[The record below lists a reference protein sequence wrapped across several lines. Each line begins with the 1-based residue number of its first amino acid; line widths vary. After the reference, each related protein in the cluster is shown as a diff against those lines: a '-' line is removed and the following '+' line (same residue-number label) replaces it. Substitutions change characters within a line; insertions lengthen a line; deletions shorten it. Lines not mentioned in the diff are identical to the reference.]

1 MICSGMEAEPRP
13 GRPGGILTRN
23 TNGKS
28 ALKNQIY
35 SDNFGEE
42 KDCVDKSEMHWRN
55 ILQSTILPSSDEP
68 QRQSDL

>member
-42 KDCVDKSEMHWRN
+42 KDCVDKSEMH
-55 ILQSTILPSSDEP
+55 
-68 QRQSDL
+68 